1 MGLCTCSLIPRGCVY
16 GLWSL
21 FLASWPALGACADT
35 AVNDQ
40 HSAMNLITSTTI
52 FVLKI
57 RAWKFLCRFLVG
69 SSILSK
75 VIKTL
80 IFFHKGWGLGMKL
93 HKVTVTFIGVLIA

>member
-75 VIKTL
+75 VTRTL
-80 IFFHKGWGLGMKL
+80 NFLSQRVGSGDE
-93 HKVTVTFIGVLIA
+93 TA